1 MADGFTQLFSNFI
14 LSDSSSQ
21 LDYDIVGSSY
31 ANALVEVA
39 QQKNCLEAVHADID
53 ALASV
58 MKDSEVSLI
67 YSIYRAFPFLYCL
80 ILERCLHFRAYSLNG
95 LLITIQ

>member
-1 MADGFTQLFSNFI
+1 L
-14 LSDSSSQ
+14 Q

-58 MKDSEVSLI
+58 MKDSEVSRI
-67 YSIYRAFPFLYCL
+67 YSI
-80 ILERCLHFRAYSLNG
+80 
-95 LLITIQ
+95 